1 MAEDEKDKGLGK
13 DSSKGLPPLPRD
25 MAGGPALGKDSSRDS
40 SRDSSKAK
48 RKMSPPTKRGT
59 FFKNLFF
66 ISLRGLVVI
75 GGLAYLSFDPQ
86 DLSDIE
92 GYEKDRNDSPLPL
105 LGGRNLGTVL
115 ENAAKN
121 KHGVRIT
128 EEEINNYIRRTL
140 KFEQEGWFKSFV
152 IARGVWVRLE
162 EDVIEVII
170 EREVWGKRHTISM
183 LLQVEQSMQDDG
195 GINTSLRREKG
206 KWGRTRVLNGFVL
219 LTNSSFKALQEAY
232 AEETERVW
240 NMFSGRFQI
249 KVSDGVMELSPP
261 EESIRVAE

>member
-1 MAEDEKDKGLGK
+1 MAEDEKDKDSGKDSGK
-13 DSSKGLPPLPRD
+13 DSSKE
-25 MAGGPALGKDSSRDS
+25 
-40 SRDSSKAK
+40 K
-48 RKMSPPTKRGT
+48 RKAPPPTKKGT
-59 FFKNLFF
+59 FFKNLLFV
-66 ISLRGLVVI
+66 SLLGLVVI

-92 GYEKDRNDSPLPL
+92 GYQKDRNDSPLPL

-152 IARGVWVRLE
+152 TARGAWIKLE
-162 EDVIEVII
+162 EGVIEVII
-170 EREVWGKRHTISM
+170 EREITWWDKRHTVSM
-183 LLQVEQSMQDDG
+183 LLFPRQTKDEDG
-195 GINTSLRREKG
+195 NVSTQLLNKKRTGR
-206 KWGRTRVLNGFVL
+206 WGRTRVMNGFVWL
-219 LTNSSFKALQEAY
+219 IGPSFTALREAY
-232 AEETERVW
+232 AEETKQVW
-240 NMFSGRFQI
+240 DMFRGRFQI

-261 EESIRVAE
+261 EEPPLRKTDGSLSVRFAE

>member
-1 MAEDEKDKGLGK
+1 MAEDEKDKDSGKDSGK
-13 DSSKGLPPLPRD
+13 DSSK
-25 MAGGPALGKDSSRDS
+25 
-40 SRDSSKAK
+40 DSSKEK
-48 RKMSPPTKRGT
+48 RKAPPPTKKGT

-66 ISLRGLVVI
+66 VALLGLVVI

-92 GYEKDRNDSPLPL
+92 GYQEDRNDSPLPL

-152 IARGVWVRLE
+152 TARGAWIKLE
-162 EDVIEVII
+162 EGVIEVII

-183 LLQVEQSMQDDG
+183 LLRPEQSKQDDG
-195 GINTSLRREKG
+195 RINTSVSRRRG
-206 KWGRTRVLNGFVL
+206 KWGRTRVLNGFML
-219 LTNSSFKALQEAY
+219 LTNSSFTALREAY
-232 AEETERVW
+232 AEETGQVW
-240 NMFSGRFQI
+240 DMFRGRFQI

-261 EESIRVAE
+261 EEPPLRKTDGSLSVRFAE

>member
-1 MAEDEKDKGLGK
+1 MAEDEKDKESSKESSKDSSK
-13 DSSKGLPPLPRD
+13 DSSKG
-25 MAGGPALGKDSSRDS
+25 
-40 SRDSSKAK
+40 K
-48 RKMSPPTKRGT
+48 RKAPPPTKRGT

-66 ISLRGLVVI
+66 VSLLGLVVI
-75 GGLAYLSFDPQ
+75 WGLAYLSFDPQ

-92 GYEKDRNDSPLPL
+92 GYQKDRNDSPLPL

-115 ENAAKN
+115 ENAVKN

-152 IARGVWVRLE
+152 TSRGVWVRLE

-183 LLQVEQSMQDDG
+183 LLRPEQSKQEDG
-195 GINTSLRREKG
+195 RINTSVNRREG
-206 KWGRTRVLNGFVL
+206 KWGRTRVVRGFMY
-219 LTNSSFKALQEAY
+219 LTNSSFTALREAY
-232 AEETERVW
+232 AEETEQVW
-240 NMFSGRFQI
+240 DMFRGRFQI

-261 EESIRVAE
+261 EEPPLRKTGGSLSVRFAE